1 MKKSTQNWT
10 PNMNKDSFF
19 EMAKTVQDTY
29 MSGNLQGQRYMLE
42 NMIID
47 LQSKLNEIN
56 KRISETPP
64 NNLTQSK

>member
-1 MKKSTQNWT
+1 
-10 PNMNKDSFF
+10 MNKDNFF

>member
-1 MKKSTQNWT
+1 MQKSTQNWT
-10 PNMNKDSFF
+10 PNMDKDNFF

>member
-1 MKKSTQNWT
+1 MKKNTQSWT
-10 PNMNKDSFF
+10 PNMDKDNFF

>member
-1 MKKSTQNWT
+1 MEQ
-10 PNMNKDSFF
+10 
-19 EMAKTVQDTY
+19 AKIVQDTY

-56 KRISETPP
+56 KQISKTPP
-64 NNLTQSK
+64 HNLTQSK

>member
-1 MKKSTQNWT
+1 MKKNTQNWT
-10 PNMNKDSFF
+10 PNMNKDNFF

>member
-1 MKKSTQNWT
+1 
-10 PNMNKDSFF
+10 
-19 EMAKTVQDTY
+19 MAKTVQDTY

>member
-1 MKKSTQNWT
+1 MKKNTQNWT
-10 PNMNKDSFF
+10 PNMDKDNFF

>member
-1 MKKSTQNWT
+1 MQNWT
-10 PNMNKDSFF
+10 PNMDKDNFF

>member
-1 MKKSTQNWT
+1 MSTSN
-10 PNMNKDSFF
+10 SFM
-19 EMAKTVQDTY
+19 EQAKIIQDTY
-29 MSGNLQGQRYMLE
+29 MSGNLQGQKYMLE

-64 NNLTQSK
+64 HNLTQSK

>member
-1 MKKSTQNWT
+1 MD
-10 PNMNKDSFF
+10 KDNFF

>member
-1 MKKSTQNWT
+1 MSMTNNLMEQ
-10 PNMNKDSFF
+10 
-19 EMAKTVQDTY
+19 AKIVQDTY

-56 KRISETPP
+56 KQISKTPP
-64 NNLTQSK
+64 HNLTQSK

>member
-1 MKKSTQNWT
+1 MKKNTQNST
-10 PNMNKDSFF
+10 PNMDKDNFF
-19 EMAKTVQDTY
+19 EMAKNVQDTY

>member
-1 MKKSTQNWT
+1 MKKNTQSWT
-10 PNMNKDSFF
+10 PNMDKDNFF

-29 MSGNLQGQRYMLE
+29 MSGNLQGQKYMLE

>member
-1 MKKSTQNWT
+1 MQKSTQNWT
-10 PNMNKDSFF
+10 PNMDKDSFF

>member
-1 MKKSTQNWT
+1 MDKN
-10 PNMNKDSFF
+10 NFF

-29 MSGNLQGQRYMLE
+29 MSGNLQGQKYMLE

>member
-1 MKKSTQNWT
+1 MSLTNNFMEQ
-10 PNMNKDSFF
+10 
-19 EMAKTVQDTY
+19 AKIVQDTY

>member
-1 MKKSTQNWT
+1 MKKNTQSWT
-10 PNMNKDSFF
+10 PNMDKNNFF

>member
-1 MKKSTQNWT
+1 MDKN
-10 PNMNKDSFF
+10 NFF

>member
-1 MKKSTQNWT
+1 MIMT
-10 PNMNKDSFF
+10 NKFN
-19 EMAKTVQDTY
+19 EQEKIVQDTY

-56 KRISETPP
+56 KQISKTPP
-64 NNLTQSK
+64 HNLTQSK

>member
-1 MKKSTQNWT
+1 MKKNTQNWT
-10 PNMNKDSFF
+10 PNMDKVNFF

>member
-1 MKKSTQNWT
+1 MD
-10 PNMNKDSFF
+10 KDNFF

-29 MSGNLQGQRYMLE
+29 MSGNLQGQKYMLE

>member
-1 MKKSTQNWT
+1 
-10 PNMNKDSFF
+10 MNKDSFF

>member
-1 MKKSTQNWT
+1 
-10 PNMNKDSFF
+10 MNKDSFF
-19 EMAKTVQDTY
+19 EMAKTVQATY

>member
-1 MKKSTQNWT
+1 MSLTNNFMEQ
-10 PNMNKDSFF
+10 
-19 EMAKTVQDTY
+19 AKIVQDTY

-56 KRISETPP
+56 KQISETPP

>member
-10 PNMNKDSFF
+10 PSMNKDSFF

-29 MSGNLQGQRYMLE
+29 RSGNLQGQRYMLE